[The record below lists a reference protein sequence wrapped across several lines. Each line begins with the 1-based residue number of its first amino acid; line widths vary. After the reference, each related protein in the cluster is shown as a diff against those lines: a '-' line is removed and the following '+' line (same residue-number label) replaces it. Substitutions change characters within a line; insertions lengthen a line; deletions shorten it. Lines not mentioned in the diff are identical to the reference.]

1 MNKINVIKLTK
12 NWHITHDPYSDLFQA
27 YDIMVFNDSKRDFI
41 EKKGKDIRVY
51 INKKTSLPF
60 FLEITNVYERLGVDI
75 DNLVKLDILKLIEP
89 YLNKYGRP

>member
-41 EKKGKDIRVY
+41 EKKVKI
-51 INKKTSLPF
+51 
-60 FLEITNVYERLGVDI
+60 LEFI
-75 DNLVKLDILKLIEP
+75 
-89 YLNKYGRP
+89 